1 MSKGSPPFPE
11 PGSAVPDFD
20 MAASGGRRVS
30 LGSLRG
36 QPFVLYFYPK
46 ASTSGCT
53 KEACEFEAALADLQK
68 EGISVIGV
76 SRDGMPALEKFAADH
91 GLTFPLA
98 SDGDG
103 HVTEAYGVW
112 VEKSMYGRKYMGIER
127 ATFLVD
133 ATGHL
138 LQAWRKVKVTNH
150 VTAVRKAIATLLLQA
165 GTGHQA

>member
-1 MSKGSPPFPE
+1 MSKVSPPFPE

-20 MAASGGRRVS
+20 MPASGGRRAS
-30 LGSLRG
+30 LSGLRG
-36 QPFVLYFYPK
+36 HPFVLYFYPK
-46 ASTSGCT
+46 ANTSGCT

-68 EGISVIGV
+68 EGVSVIGV

-98 SDGDG
+98 SDSDG

-133 ATGHL
+133 ASGHL
-138 LQAWRKVKVTNH
+138 FEAWRKVKVTNH
-150 VTAVRKAIATLLLQA
+150 VAAVRKAIATLQLQA
-165 GTGHQA
+165 GTGGQA